1 MVDHGSGI
9 LYGKLHT
16 SGASSS
22 LKARIF
28 YVTVWGV
35 WQKARQGGW
44 EIHATAS
51 IFAALLAQQPLTI
64 SAIEV
69 SELYAPA
76 AIIAGALTLGLVFEV
91 IVLKKVGEAVA
102 NSRFSGK
109 EIIIRSVGGVTT
121 LWFGIAGVR
130 FALTRLSLDPNLAT
144 LLDHVL
150 LVALIVSGAIVL
162 TRLVGGLLRIHASR
176 VEGVSSSLLANLA
189 RIAIVAM
196 AALIILQ
203 SLGVQIAPVLAALGV
218 GGLAVALALQDT
230 LSNLFSGVLII
241 AGRQLRPGDFVGLDS
256 GEEGYVV
263 DVTWRNTTIR
273 TLGNNMVIVP
283 NSSIAQSNI
292 TNYYQPERQMSVIVP
307 VGVSYASDL
316 QHVEDVTIE
325 VANEVMSGIEGGVP
339 EFEPLIRFNNFGDF
353 SIDFSVIMRTREVAL
368 QYKIMHEFMKL
379 LHKRYREENI
389 EIPYPVTTNI
399 HTDGG
404 GGSNGHAGRLA
415 EQRR

>member
-1 MVDHGSGI
+1 M
-9 LYGKLHT
+9 
-16 SGASSS
+16 
-22 LKARIF
+22 
-28 YVTVWGV
+28 
-35 WQKARQGGW
+35 
-44 EIHATAS
+44 
-51 IFAALLAQQPLTI
+51 LAQQPLTI
-64 SAIEV
+64 STIEV
-69 SELYAPA
+69 SELYAPVS
-76 AIIAGALTLGLVFEV
+76 IIAGALMLGLVFEM
-91 IVLKKVGEAVA
+91 IVLKKIGDAIA

-109 EIIIRSVGGVTT
+109 EMVIRSVRGVTT

-130 FALTRLSLDPNLAT
+130 FALTRLSLDPNLGT
-144 LLDHVL
+144 LLNYVL

-162 TRLVGGLLRIHASR
+162 TRLAGGLLRMHANR
-176 VEGVSSSLLANLA
+176 VEGLPSSSLLVNLA

-203 SLGVQIAPVLAALGV
+203 SVGVKIAPLLAALGV

-263 DVTWRNTTIR
+263 DVTWRNTTVR

-283 NSSIAQSNI
+283 NSNIAQSNI

-307 VGVSYASDL
+307 VGVSYSSDL
-316 QHVEDVTIE
+316 QHVEDVTIST
-325 VANEVMSGIEGGVP
+325 ANDVMAGIEGGVP

-353 SIDFSVIMRTREVAL
+353 SIDFSVIMRTREVAQ

-379 LHKRYREENI
+379 LHKRYREEDI

-399 HTDGG
+399 HTDVSGG
-404 GGSNGHAGRLA
+404 GGSNGHA
-415 EQRR
+415 EQIR

>member
-1 MVDHGSGI
+1 
-9 LYGKLHT
+9 
-16 SGASSS
+16 

-307 VGVSYASDL
+307 VGGELCERFTARRGRDHRGRKRGDVRHRGRSPGVRAAHPL
-316 QHVEDVTIE
+316 Q
-325 VANEVMSGIEGGVP
+325 
-339 EFEPLIRFNNFGDF
+339 
-353 SIDFSVIMRTREVAL
+353 
-368 QYKIMHEFMKL
+368 
-379 LHKRYREENI
+379 
-389 EIPYPVTTNI
+389 
-399 HTDGG
+399 
-404 GGSNGHAGRLA
+404 
-415 EQRR
+415 

>member
-1 MVDHGSGI
+1 M
-9 LYGKLHT
+9 
-16 SGASSS
+16 
-22 LKARIF
+22 
-28 YVTVWGV
+28 
-35 WQKARQGGW
+35 
-44 EIHATAS
+44 
-51 IFAALLAQQPLTI
+51 
-64 SAIEV
+64 
-69 SELYAPA
+69 
-76 AIIAGALTLGLVFEV
+76 LGLVFEV
-91 IVLKKVGEAVA
+91 VVLRKLGDAIA
-102 NSRFSGK
+102 SSRFSGK
-109 EIIIRSVGGVTT
+109 EIIPRSIRGVTT
-121 LWFGIAGVR
+121 LWFGIAGVG
-130 FALTRLSLDPNLAT
+130 FALTRLSLDANMHT
-144 LLDHVL
+144 LLNHIL
-150 LVALIVSGAIVL
+150 LVALIASGAIVL
-162 TRLVGGLLRIHASR
+162 TRISAGLLRIHANR
-176 VEGVSSSLLANLA
+176 VEGVSSSLLVNLA

-273 TLGNNMVIVP
+273 TLANNMVIVP

-316 QHVEDVTIE
+316 EHVEDVTIA

-339 EFEPLIRFNNFGDF
+339 EYEPLIRFNNFGDF
-353 SIDFSVIMRTREVAL
+353 SIDFSAIMRTREVAQ

-399 HTDGG
+399 HTDD
-404 GGSNGHAGRLA
+404 GSTNGHAA
-415 EQRR
+415 HIADQRR

>member
-1 MVDHGSGI
+1 
-9 LYGKLHT
+9 
-16 SGASSS
+16 
-22 LKARIF
+22 
-28 YVTVWGV
+28 
-35 WQKARQGGW
+35 
-44 EIHATAS
+44 
-51 IFAALLAQQPLTI
+51 LTI

-76 AIIAGALTLGLVFEV
+76 AIIAGALMLGVVFEA
-91 IVLKKVGEAVA
+91 IVLKKLGDVIA
-102 NSRFSGK
+102 NSRFRGK
-109 EIIIRSVGGVTT
+109 EVIIRSVRGVTT

-130 FALTRLSLDPNLAT
+130 FALTRLSLDPNIAT
-144 LLDHVL
+144 LLNHIL
-150 LVALIVSGAIVL
+150 LAALIASGAIVL
-162 TRLVGGLLRIHASR
+162 TRIVGGLLRIHANR
-176 VEGVSSSLLANLA
+176 VEGLPSSSLLVNLA
-189 RIAIVAM
+189 RIIIVVV
-196 AALIILQ
+196 AALVILQ
-203 SLGVQIAPVLAALGV
+203 SVGVEIAPLLAALGV

-230 LSNLFSGVLII
+230 LSNLFSGVII
-241 AGRQLRPGDFVGLDS
+241 MAAKQLRPGDFVGLDT

-316 QHVEDVTIE
+316 QHVEDVTIS
-325 VANEVMSGIEGGVP
+325 VANEVMGEIEGGVP
-339 EFEPLIRFNNFGDF
+339 EFEPMIRFNNFGDF
-353 SIDFSVIMRTREVAL
+353 SIDFSVIMRTREVAQ

-379 LHKRYREENI
+379 LHRRYREEDI

-399 HTDGG
+399 HTDD
-404 GGSNGHAGRLA
+404 GSANGRAERIA